1 MKTLSEIKTVND
13 FMEMLNWDLDE
24 NGMMITDWMQLKDA
38 VRDRFP
44 ELVQP
49 YTSTELLEN

>member
-1 MKTLSEIKTVND
+1 MKPLSEIKTLND

-24 NGMMITDWMQLKDA
+24 KGMMIIDWMQLKDT

-44 ELVQP
+44 EL
-49 YTSTELLEN
+49 LEN

>member
-1 MKTLSEIKTVND
+1 MKPLSEIKTLDD

-24 NGMMITDWMQLKDA
+24 KGLLVTDWMQLKDT

-44 ELVQP
+44 EL
-49 YTSTELLEN
+49 LEN

>member
-1 MKTLSEIKTVND
+1 MKPLSEIKTLND

-24 NGMMITDWMQLKDA
+24 KGMMITDWMQLKDT

-44 ELVQP
+44 EL
-49 YTSTELLEN
+49 LEN